1 MRIVTGVPGLC
12 GGPSVGSLASLCR
25 MLALRRRDPCKNDL
39 QEGRASL
46 NPSQPAAVGLAR
58 TRNVTSPPPSAACQF
73 SRPSRD
79 PGDAGVAVIAAAAA
93 D

>member
-58 TRNVTSPPPSAACQF
+58 TRNVTSPPPPPRVNSHDRRGIQGMPVW
-73 SRPSRD
+73 R
-79 PGDAGVAVIAAAAA
+79 
-93 D
+93 